1 MDNEQNINYV
11 RDMPDD
17 FQFSSD
23 SQDVQAIKDHLGEL
37 PDDYDSFF
45 VLIGDGDYIAVYGM
59 FGIVPSLSKH
69 VYRVI

>member
-1 MDNEQNINYV
+1 MDTTKEVYYV

-17 FQFSSD
+17 FQFCSD
-23 SQDVQAIKDHLGEL
+23 SQDVQAIKNHLGEL

-59 FGIVPSLSKH
+59 FGIIPYLNKH
-69 VYRVI
+69 VYRIV